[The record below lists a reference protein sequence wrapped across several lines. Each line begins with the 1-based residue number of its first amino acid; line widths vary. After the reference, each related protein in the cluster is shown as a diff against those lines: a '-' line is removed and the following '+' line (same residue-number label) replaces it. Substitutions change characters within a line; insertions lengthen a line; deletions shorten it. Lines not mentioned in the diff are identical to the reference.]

1 MTTQSKFA
9 ALKQYTD
16 SIGSVY
22 GTEDFAIYLYAIVKM
37 MKPKNVVELGTGL
50 GSTALWAGLALE
62 ENGFGSLY
70 TVDDGSE
77 WDRLSIYVKSLVG
90 NYYRDDY
97 ASFINNLIT
106 SFNLENIHL
115 LNEKIS
121 VININEPIDILFTD
135 FAHSVFDIVNLLA
148 GYLPLMNNYSKIYID
163 SASTNY
169 ASYSAL
175 EELVSLLNQGKVPVS
190 MQEVARSKIDI
201 SNSKFHLEHIIENK
215 NRSQNSTACIT
226 IMPADIFCYPRVGIR
241 GV

>member
-1 MTTQSKFA
+1 MNLRSKFA
-9 ALKQYTD
+9 AIKQYTD

-22 GTEDFAIYLYAIVKM
+22 GTEDFSIYLYSIVKM
-37 MKPKNVVELGTGL
+37 MKPNTIVELGTGL
-50 GSTALWAGLALE
+50 GSTALWTGLAMQ
-62 ENGFGSLY
+62 ENGFGKLY

-77 WDRLSIYVKSLVG
+77 WSRLSTYVKSLVG

-97 ASFINNLIT
+97 NTYINNLTT

-121 VININEPIDILFTD
+121 VINVNEPIDILFTD
-135 FAHSVFDIVNLLA
+135 FAHSVFDIVTLLA
-148 GYLPLMNNYSKIYID
+148 GYLPKMSEYSKIYID

-175 EELVSLLNQGKVPVS
+175 ESIVSLLNQGKIPASIKEAMVDN
-190 MQEVARSKIDI
+190 IDI
-201 SNSKFHLEHIIENK
+201 TSSKYHLEHIIENK